1 MTELIHTH
9 TQVHTTGEWQSWD
22 VNPELAD
29 PKTNLYSNSRLS
41 LVKLEQL
48 NLIMYHR
55 LWLQNKIKTFL
66 LKIQTAR
73 INIWSNNITS
83 GHLLKRTETHVQ
95 TKTYTWTFTAALFIK
110 AKRGKQPKCS
120 STGWINKQ
128 NVLYPYS
135 GILLIHKKEWS
146 RQYNM
151 VEAWKY
157 YPEWKMSDIRSHI
170 WYDSSYIN
178 IQNGQIHRNRKQM
191 SNFQGWEE
199 GKVGCDCLIGTGF
212 PFGWLKC
219 SGTRFMMFY
228 TTLWMYKMSLLANFV
243 FCVFY
248 YIKKEWTWLFKHTHT
263 HTHTDAHIPTPEIP
277 WILDGTL
284 ARTFLE
290 GREAALVVSDAT
302 TIEMPWFGCAR
313 SQVVPLEHRINTV
326 QLCSHARDGPQ
337 HVCFYSHSWMDPKT
351 SEIEPLDFCTSVE
364 DVNSG
369 AVYWQ

>member
-29 PKTNLYSNSRLS
+29 PKTNLYSNSSLS
-41 LVKLEQL
+41 RVKLEQL

-66 LKIQTAR
+66 LKIQAAR

-95 TKTYTWTFTAALFIK
+95 TKTCTWTFTAALFIK

-212 PFGWLKC
+212 PFGWRKC

-263 HTHTDAHIPTPEIP
+263 HTHTHT
-277 WILDGTL
+277 
-284 ARTFLE
+284 
-290 GREAALVVSDAT
+290 
-302 TIEMPWFGCAR
+302 
-313 SQVVPLEHRINTV
+313 HR
-326 QLCSHARDGPQ
+326 CSHPNSRDSVDLGWDPGTYIFGGQ
-337 HVCFYSHSWMDPKT
+337 GSCPGGFWCYYNSLGLAAQEVRLFLWNTELIQCNSAAMLVMDHSVSASIATAEWTQRLPK
-351 SEIEPLDFCTSVE
+351 
-364 DVNSG
+364 
-369 AVYWQ
+369 